1 MQTSARFQAVLDLV
15 TAVLADKQPADG
27 IINEYLRARKYIGSK
42 DRRFITDWVWK
53 IVRNR
58 LKFEFEAGSK
68 EPRKVWLAAI
78 REENLNE
85 IFDGGQ
91 YAPAALNTEELAWL
105 NAFSDKPYP
114 EFVEAECP
122 QWLYG
127 RINDMALCKA
137 LNHPAP
143 ADFGLI

>member
-42 DRRFITDWVWK
+42 DRRFITEWVWK

-91 YAPAALNTEELAWL
+91 YAPAL
-105 NAFSDKPYP
+105 
-114 EFVEAECP
+114 
-122 QWLYG
+122 
-127 RINDMALCKA
+127 
-137 LNHPAP
+137 
-143 ADFGLI
+143 